1 MQVAKKPS
9 PPGAPEWGHRRL
21 SGRSGRWALSGWGWR
36 GRDGWVPGLR
46 AGQAAASLLPGELS
60 DLLSPPLH
68 FRAAG
73 EGDGAAS
80 LSSLLPATCLPA
92 GAAVPSAEPERRLTT
107 YEDLLPGRNGGVG
120 APGISGEVDIASPAI
135 WILG

>member
-1 MQVAKKPS
+1 MQVAKKPN
-9 PPGAPEWGHRRL
+9 PPGAREWGYGRL
-21 SGRSGRWALSGWGWR
+21 SGRSGRWALAGWGWR

-46 AGQAAASLLPGELS
+46 AGQAAGSLLPGELS
-60 DLLSPPLH
+60 DLLSPLH

-80 LSSLLPATCLPA
+80 FSSLPPATCLA
-92 GAAVPSAEPERRLTT
+92 AEAAVPHAEPGRRLAI
-107 YEDLLPGRNGGVG
+107 YEDLPGRNGGVG
-120 APGISGEVDIASPAI
+120 GPSASGEVDIASPEF

>member
-1 MQVAKKPS
+1 M
-9 PPGAPEWGHRRL
+9 GAWEAEWEV
-21 SGRSGRWALSGWGWR
+21 WALGSRWVGLEGPGWLGAWAAGGAGCWLPPPR
-36 GRDGWVPGLR
+36 R
-46 AGQAAASLLPGELS
+46 AVGPVV
-60 DLLSPPLH
+60 PPLH

-80 LSSLLPATCLPA
+80 LSSLLPTTCLA
-92 GAAVPSAEPERRLTT
+92 AEAAVPSAELERRLST

-120 APGISGEVDIASPAI
+120 APGISGEVDIASPEF